1 MRALLKDKLKTDV
14 EKNPGPTSQAQRQ
27 ARNTRRKRRR
37 ARRRIKKLLT
47 LQKEWIKGN
56 KTIATWNVQRANIHG
71 RRFGEIVKL
80 CKRSGMDI
88 TCMTEL
94 NTFSHGI
101 KKYEI
106 DGESMYLLHTTKTA
120 VLMRGK
126 WFRKWETKGRKWYP
140 ADRVTTVEF
149 RDAVLSS
156 VYQPV
161 RGSVQYEQQ
170 IQEVRREL
178 ERVIH
183 GGTAKK
189 VIVNGGDINTQIGR
203 NIRAYDKS
211 TTVGS
216 YGFRRTTRKEKI

>member
-1 MRALLKDKLKTDV
+1 
-14 EKNPGPTSQAQRQ
+14 
-27 ARNTRRKRRR
+27 
-37 ARRRIKKLLT
+37 
-47 LQKEWIKGN
+47 
-56 KTIATWNVQRANIHG
+56 
-71 RRFGEIVKL
+71 
-80 CKRSGMDI
+80 MDI

-101 KKYEI
+101 KTFEI
-106 DGESMYLLHTTKTA
+106 DRESMYLLHSTKTG
-120 VLMRGK
+120 VLIRGK
-126 WFRKWETKGRKWYP
+126 WYRKWETEGRQWYP
-140 ADRVTTVEF
+140 ADRVTTMEF

-189 VIVNGGDINTQIGR
+189 VIVIGGG
-203 NIRAYDKS
+203 Y
-211 TTVGS
+211 
-216 YGFRRTTRKEKI
+216 